1 MKKIIL
7 VMMFCVCSSVC
18 ARNYSVIDG
27 MEKSLFGMT
36 YPEQDNKTR
45 IERLEKNIYG
55 ATQSGNIDQ
64 RISKLSTDLSADL
77 IGKEIAP
84 KKDTFEDYEEE
95 ISPDNSV
102 DYPIINE
109 LEKTVYNKEF
119 KNKEIKQRLSNL
131 EKSLFKKTYDNEDLS
146 TRTDR
151 LKNSLRV
158 KTIQEEN
165 DYTDFANSYD
175 YQAKMPS
182 RYEDFEYSTPKYS
195 DKSYKKYD
203 VKVVKILN
211 ALEKKILN
219 RTYANQ
225 NEEERLERL
234 EEAMFSTSFP
244 QDSMEIRLERLA
256 SAWQATKTSKKYDS
270 NKFSQHMATA
280 MQVGAFL
287 LMILAMVL

>member
-95 ISPDNSV
+95 ISPN
-102 DYPIINE
+102 
-109 LEKTVYNKEF
+109 NK
-119 KNKEIKQRLSNL
+119 
-131 EKSLFKKTYDNEDLS
+131 
-146 TRTDR
+146 
-151 LKNSLRV
+151 
-158 KTIQEEN
+158 
-165 DYTDFANSYD
+165 
-175 YQAKMPS
+175 
-182 RYEDFEYSTPKYS
+182 
-195 DKSYKKYD
+195 
-203 VKVVKILN
+203 
-211 ALEKKILN
+211 
-219 RTYANQ
+219 
-225 NEEERLERL
+225 
-234 EEAMFSTSFP
+234 
-244 QDSMEIRLERLA
+244 
-256 SAWQATKTSKKYDS
+256 
-270 NKFSQHMATA
+270 
-280 MQVGAFL
+280 
-287 LMILAMVL
+287 